1 MFKYT
6 THNLLKLEQ
15 LLKQAEITLRYEKG
29 NFKSGYCILDNKNV
43 AVVNKFFDT
52 EARINALLDIIR
64 TIQIQVEKLDEK
76 QKHLYNQIVKNNT
89 QKALFELDSLL

>member
-6 THNLLKLEQ
+6 IHTLHKLEQ

-52 EARINALLDIIR
+52 ESRINALIEIIR
-64 TIQIQVEKLDEK
+64 NISLDTEKLDDKHILFYRDIMKVKQEK
-76 QKHLYNQIVKNNT
+76 E
-89 QKALFELDSLL
+89 LFV

>member
-76 QKHLYNQIVKNNT
+76 QKLLYNDIVKNNT
-89 QKALFELDSLL
+89 QKALFELDSFL